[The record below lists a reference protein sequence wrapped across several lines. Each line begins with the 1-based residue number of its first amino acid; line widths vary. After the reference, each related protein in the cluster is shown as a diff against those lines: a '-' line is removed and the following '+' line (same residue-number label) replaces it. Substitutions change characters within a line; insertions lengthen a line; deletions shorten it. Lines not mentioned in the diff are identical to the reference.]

1 MDRELRVSN
10 NGTVHAELKFVYDRP
25 GSGKVWIVIYRVY
38 DLGDDMKSSYPL
50 FEMEQYF
57 SHGEFKTIEQIKEF
71 DRSFLKKQPD
81 TEEIFAA
88 SMDFNYDP
96 ITYRFVISHRDIV
109 GVANIDFDFD
119 KNERNMNFMSCRHM
133 KDDYQLTSDS
143 FQTNKAFIEHFTS
156 EYLQL
161 WGVNTVRVNY

>member
-1 MDRELRVSN
+1 MDRELRVSKD
-10 NGTVHAELKFVYDRP
+10 GTLHAELKFVYDRP
-25 GSGKVWIVIYRVY
+25 GDGKVWIVIYRVM

-57 SHGEFKTIEQIKEF
+57 SHREFKTIEQIKEF

-81 TEEIFAA
+81 TEEIFAGN
-88 SMDFNYDP
+88 MEFNYDP
-96 ITYRFVISHRDIV
+96 ITYRFVVSHRDIV

-119 KNERNMNFMSCRHM
+119 KNERNMNFISCRRM
-133 KDDYQLTSDS
+133 KEDFQLTSDV
-143 FQTNKAFIEHFTS
+143 FQTNKAFIDHFAS

-161 WGVNTVRVNY
+161 WGLSLKRVDY